1 MPPRPPAFPRVIGHR
16 GAAAHAPEN
25 TLAGFRTAAELGCRM
40 VEVDVKLSGDGVAV
54 LMHDGT
60 VARTGGGA
68 PGAVRDMSLAALKAL
83 DVGASF
89 DPAFAGERVPTLE
102 EALDLALALG
112 LAVNVEVKPCPG
124 REAETAEAAI
134 AVIQAVWPA
143 EREPPLLSSFAT
155 DSLLA
160 AKRVAPDLPRGWLV
174 DARPADWRAIV
185 AAVDPATVH
194 PNQVGLTAEIVS
206 DYRAGGWPVLSYTV
220 NDPDRA
226 RTLFG
231 IGVDAVITDR
241 PDALMSVAE
250 AVADS

>member
-1 MPPRPPAFPRVIGHR
+1 MPPRPPAFPRIIGHR

-25 TLAGFRTAAELGCRM
+25 TLAGFRKAAELGCRM
-40 VEVDVKLSGDGVAV
+40 VEFDVKLSSDGIAV
-54 LMHDGT
+54 LMHDQT
-60 VARTGGGA
+60 VARTAGGA
-68 PGAVRDMSLAALKAL
+68 PGAVRDMTLAALKAL
-83 DVGASF
+83 DVGGGF
-89 DPAFAGERVPTLE
+89 GPAFAGERVPTLE
-102 EALDLALALG
+102 EALGLALALG
-112 LAVNVEVKPCPG
+112 LAVNVEIKPCPG

-134 AVIQAVWPA
+134 AVIRAVWPLD
-143 EREPPLLSSFAT
+143 REPPLLSSFAT

-174 DARPADWRAIV
+174 EVRPTDWRAIV

-194 PNQVGLTAEIVS
+194 PDHSGLTAQIVA
-206 DYRAGGWPVLSYTV
+206 DYRAEGRPVLAYTV

-241 PDALMSVAE
+241 PDALMPIAE
-250 AVADS
+250 EAAGS